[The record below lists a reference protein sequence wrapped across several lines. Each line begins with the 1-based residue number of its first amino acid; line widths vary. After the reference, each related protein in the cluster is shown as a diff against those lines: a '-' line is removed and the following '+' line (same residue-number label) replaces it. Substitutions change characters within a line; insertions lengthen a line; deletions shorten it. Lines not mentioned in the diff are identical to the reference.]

1 MFSTINEEQYLEIVD
16 YAHIIYKKDV
26 IKGTSVSS
34 PYYTLELQRLRTESA
49 FNKYKSHF
57 ETKDEATIFKLNLLV
72 SNNRLFAEIFLDACS
87 KFLKETDIKKITRSF
102 RLRKIAMSEEWE
114 QLINSI
120 ATSFCLKPQ
129 TTTVKIMEVLAF
141 ANIYYKTADDKM
153 DSPTKSLSL
162 R

>member
-1 MFSTINEEQYLEIVD
+1 MFNTINEVQYLEIVD
-16 YAHIIYKKDV
+16 YAHIIYNKDV

-34 PYYTLELQRLRTESA
+34 LYYTLELQRLRTESA

-72 SNNRLFAEIFLDACS
+72 SNNGLFAELFLDDCS

-102 RLRKIAMSEEWE
+102 RLRKIVMPEEWE
-114 QLINSI
+114 QIINSM
-120 ATSFCLKPQ
+120 AASFCLKPQ
-129 TTTVKIMEVLAF
+129 TATAKIMEVLAF
-141 ANIYYKTADDKM
+141 ANIHYKPADNKI